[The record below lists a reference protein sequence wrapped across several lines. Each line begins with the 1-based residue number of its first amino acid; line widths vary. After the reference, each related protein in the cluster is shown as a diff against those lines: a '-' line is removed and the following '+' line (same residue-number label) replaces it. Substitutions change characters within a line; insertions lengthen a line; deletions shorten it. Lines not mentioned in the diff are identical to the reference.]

1 MRAAVTQGQITEHQR
16 PALLRSACFQM
27 EIPEKGKRPALFLA
41 AGTQSSCKASAC
53 EHSVT
58 Q

>member
-1 MRAAVTQGQITEHQR
+1 MRAAVTQGQITERQR

-27 EIPEKGKRPALFLA
+27 GIPEKGERPAWFLA
-41 AGTQSSCKASAC
+41 AGTQSSCKASPC
-53 EHSVT
+53 ELSAT